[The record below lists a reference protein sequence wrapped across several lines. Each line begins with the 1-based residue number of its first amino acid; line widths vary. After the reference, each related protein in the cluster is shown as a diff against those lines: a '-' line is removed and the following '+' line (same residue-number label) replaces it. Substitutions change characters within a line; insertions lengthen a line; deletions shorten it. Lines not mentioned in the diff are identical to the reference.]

1 MHGLLLRGLFRLVI
15 SIALVF
21 VTLAAAR
28 RHGLAATELCLLD
41 VKSMLTEGSWPE
53 IPETK
58 ASLKQELMVTAFSF
72 AKAPSKG
79 IRHNKAKF
87 RIMML
92 TD

>member
-1 MHGLLLRGLFRLVI
+1 MFVGREKHAHGRKL
-15 SIALVF
+15 
-21 VTLAAAR
+21 AR
-28 RHGLAATELCLLD
+28 R
-41 VKSMLTEGSWPE
+41 

-92 TD
+92 TG